1 MVDFLNVFKFDA
13 ILAGLLGIMTPFNLG
28 LMVFGVFIASLV
40 AAAPGIGSLLL
51 LSLVLPYAITLEP
64 FSFIALIF
72 GIATVGNTATTF
84 TSVLIGVPGGAG
96 SQATILDGYPMAK
109 KGEANRAFGAAF
121 MGSLL
126 GAIVGAVCFML
137 TLPVFGPLVLSIG
150 SPEFLMLVLWGLSA
164 VAVLG
169 GKQPLKGLIAAVVG
183 LSIALIGTDARTG
196 VERFTFGG
204 SYLWDGISLVIIAM
218 GIFAIP
224 EMVDLTRRKSSV
236 SEVPPLG
243 SGLWEGILDAFR
255 HWWLVVR
262 SSVIGVWVGAL
273 PGLGSSVAD
282 WFAYAHAIQTEKN
295 PENFGKGDVRGVIAP
310 ESSNNAKEGG
320 DLIPTLLFGVPGGS
334 SMAIILV
341 GMIAVGIQPGSAILT
356 HQAPYMYATVWTLV
370 IANIMATLLA
380 IAFAPQFAKAC
391 MIPFYYLVPSVFIF
405 CAVGAFGNTLD
416 FNDLIT
422 LLVFSAVGIVMKK
435 YGWPRPPLLVAVVL
449 GPQVQQYLWLS
460 VDLYNFEWIYHPSV
474 LIIAAIIV
482 ATIALPMWR
491 SRGQEKSDM
500 DIVSEIGRL
509 QERGSLV
516 IEIVLIVMFAM
527 MIYMA
532 LAWPFRASISVY
544 FIAAIGLLLSSIQL
558 VKDGVGLS
566 AKAAAGENLNSYT
579 WSENAIDFEVW
590 LWLAGLLLCVWVF
603 GFHAA
608 FFVFP
613 LIYGHFYKAPIR
625 GMLWVSGG
633 SLFLLWLVFDYL
645 LGTIWPD
652 TLIEEVLWPF
662 LAPVLQPLLTAVGL
676 G

>member
-590 LWLAGLLLCVWVF
+590 LWLAGLLLCAWVF